1 MLINPFSFYRNRTHA
16 IVYSRPALNNDK
28 LKHMLQQIIESIN
41 QFNVM
46 YTNHFSYKTK
56 YIN

>member
-46 YTNHFSYKTK
+46 YTKPFLL
-56 YIN
+56 